1 MSFESDPFSYFPEEI
16 TDAENA
22 DLGFFAP
29 PPQSADAPSPE
40 SFDKDIEG
48 LNLNHNWSFDQ
59 YDDFLSSFRDT
70 IPAVFTPSTETYS
83 TESTYGLSQYAENIA
98 PSVYSNSSEIATR
111 GSETDEGLYNVDTS
125 IFSSA
130 FSNGMPSFPLFNS
143 RPI

>member
-1 MSFESDPFSYFPEEI
+1 MSLESDPFSYFPEEI

-29 PPQSADAPSPE
+29 PHQPADALSPE

-48 LNLNHNWSFDQ
+48 LNLNWSLDQ
-59 YDDFLSSFRDT
+59 YDDFLSSVRDAVPT
-70 IPAVFTPSTETYS
+70 VFTPSTLTYS
-83 TESTYGLSQYAENIA
+83 TDSGYEFSQYAEKIA

-130 FSNGMPSFPLFNS
+130 FFNGMPSFPLFNS